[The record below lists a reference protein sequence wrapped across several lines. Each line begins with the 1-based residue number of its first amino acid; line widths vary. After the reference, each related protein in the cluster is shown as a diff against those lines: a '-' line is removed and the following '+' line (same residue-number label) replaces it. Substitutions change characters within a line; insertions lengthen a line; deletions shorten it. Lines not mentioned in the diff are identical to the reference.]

1 MVLRII
7 KATGS
12 ANGYMAHDYKILNG
26 TQHVGWVLISSKK
39 AQRLPVVNITSEH
52 HKLDRHALAVAIKNI
67 DPDSWGQYF
76 LASELVTFEDLEDKE
91 FLKKMEMNEIG
102 ERLTVNSEKTVKA

>member
-1 MVLRII
+1 MVYRVI

-26 TQHVGWVLISSKK
+26 TQTIGWILISSK
-39 AQRLPVVNITSEH
+39 AAHRIPVVNITSDN
-52 HKLDRHALAVAIKNI
+52 HKLDRHALAVVIKNL
-67 DPDSWGQYF
+67 DPDSWGQYL

-91 FLKKMEMNEIG
+91 FLKKMERNEIG
-102 ERLTVNSEKTVKA
+102 EKIQ